1 VHPEQ
6 VDTVLVYLLL
16 AGTPAC
22 AFWAARVGLERFTLG
37 ARPSTGASPSRRPLE
52 RLVADLRRL
61 EQDQARIRASDEPRR
76 AARLRAAGLAY
87 DDTLRACCAAVG
99 LPEPSSSPLSAVSRL
114 HTEAALA
121 QAGVT
126 W

>member
-1 VHPEQ
+1 MG
-6 VDTVLVYLLL
+6 TALLYLLL
-16 AGTPAC
+16 AVTPA
-22 AFWAARVGLERFTLG
+22 AVLWAAGKGVERMVLG
-37 ARPSTGASPSRRPLE
+37 PRARPAATAAATAERSLQ

-61 EQDQARIRASDEPRR
+61 EGEYARIQRAQEPGR
-76 AARLRAAGLAY
+76 ATRLRAVGLAY
-87 DDTLRACCAAVG
+87 DDTLTACCRAVG
-99 LPEPSSSPLSAVSRL
+99 LPAPSAPPLSALSRL